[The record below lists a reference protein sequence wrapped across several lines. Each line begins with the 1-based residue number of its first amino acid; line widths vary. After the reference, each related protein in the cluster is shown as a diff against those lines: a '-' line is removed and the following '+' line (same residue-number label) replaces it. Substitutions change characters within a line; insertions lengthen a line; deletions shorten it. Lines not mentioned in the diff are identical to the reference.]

1 MKSAS
6 VALLLVFLSILHTQA
21 QDKKVVTFTIHLN
34 QPVQKI
40 RNIGASGCWYSEE
53 IGARWPD
60 DKKQRVAEL
69 LFSKSFDASGQPRGI
84 GLSTFRFNIG
94 AGTAEQ
100 GDSSGI
106 GDPSRRVE
114 CFLAPDGTYDWDKQA
129 GYTWMLQQAKKFGVE
144 ELIAFTNSPPVQFT
158 QNGKGFKFK
167 KDSLSNLKEDK
178 YQAFAGFL
186 AEVIKQFDKKGLH
199 FDYIS
204 PVNEPQ
210 WDWTGT
216 MGTAKQEGSPWTNQE
231 IYRITKALNNSLSRQ
246 KLKTKIL
253 LPEAAKLDFLYS
265 SNLPNR
271 SGQIADFW
279 DEKSPLYIGSLSHTT
294 PFVEGHG
301 YFTDEGDASM
311 IQTRRSLR
319 DSLKKYKGLEYWQSE
334 YSMLGN
340 GYRDGKT
347 GRLQPIDYALFLAK
361 IIHHDLVIGN
371 ATAWHYWNAYE
382 PGSANNPRYY
392 LIAMNPNRAT
402 RPDSLF
408 TITKN
413 LWALGHYSLFV
424 RPGMLRVETSRNDG
438 LADTAIAKNIM
449 ISAFKDAA
457 GKKLVVN
464 MINYTDE
471 DKNASLML
479 DGVSG
484 NKTLR
489 LTKRYTT
496 SAKQGDDM
504 KPYPVNDKPIGNPGD
519 NVSLPARSI
528 TSFVFEQ

>member
-231 IYRITKALNNSLSRQ
+231 IYRITKALNNSLNNQ
-246 KLKTKIL
+246 KLKTK
-253 LPEAAKLDFLYS
+253 
-265 SNLPNR
+265 
-271 SGQIADFW
+271 
-279 DEKSPLYIGSLSHTT
+279 H
-294 PFVEGHG
+294 
-301 YFTDEGDASM
+301 
-311 IQTRRSLR
+311 
-319 DSLKKYKGLEYWQSE
+319 
-334 YSMLGN
+334 
-340 GYRDGKT
+340 
-347 GRLQPIDYALFLAK
+347 
-361 IIHHDLVIGN
+361 
-371 ATAWHYWNAYE
+371 
-382 PGSANNPRYY
+382 
-392 LIAMNPNRAT
+392 
-402 RPDSLF
+402 
-408 TITKN
+408 N
-413 LWALGHYSLFV
+413 LWG
-424 RPGMLRVETSRNDG
+424 
-438 LADTAIAKNIM
+438 
-449 ISAFKDAA
+449 
-457 GKKLVVN
+457 
-464 MINYTDE
+464 
-471 DKNASLML
+471 
-479 DGVSG
+479 
-484 NKTLR
+484 
-489 LTKRYTT
+489 
-496 SAKQGDDM
+496 
-504 KPYPVNDKPIGNPGD
+504 
-519 NVSLPARSI
+519 
-528 TSFVFEQ
+528 